1 MATSEEKLEALA
13 DLYLSLW
20 KQMDLLS
27 NDGKWLDLGPVD
39 PVELQAH
46 VERRIDD
53 VRDSVQ
59 DSDMLEMVEKDYSRT
74 QDLLRKAANERS
86 VPPEAEDKE
95 LAAFKIYLR
104 DQGLRYDTAASEA
117 GQGRS
122 LSAGQAT
129 R

>member
-20 KQMDLLS
+20 KQIDLFS

-46 VERRIDD
+46 VERRIDN

-59 DSDMLEMVEKDYSRT
+59 DSDMLKMAEKDYSRT
-74 QDLLRKAANERS
+74 RDLLRKADDERHA
-86 VPPEAEDKE
+86 PTEAGDKE
-95 LAAFKIYLR
+95 LEAFKIYLR

-122 LSAGQAT
+122 LSAGQAGD
-129 R
+129 